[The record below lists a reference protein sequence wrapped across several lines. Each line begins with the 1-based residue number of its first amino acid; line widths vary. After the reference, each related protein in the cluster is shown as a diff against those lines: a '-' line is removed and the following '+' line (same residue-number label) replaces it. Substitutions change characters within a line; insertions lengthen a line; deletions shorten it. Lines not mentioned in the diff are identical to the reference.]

1 MEADTIEAEKIEG
14 VLFVTEE
21 MEALKEQG
29 RDLGFHSR

>member
-1 MEADTIEAEKIEG
+1 MEADMIEAEKI

-21 MEALKEQG
+21 TEALKEQG